1 MTLDRF
7 NAAEP
12 RMTNDQ
18 APNHKQ
24 ITMIEFL
31 KALTRPLPVRVVEG
45 PPSFEPLNFGFVWIL
60 VLAIWCFASSARA
73 DQHIGDFCRI
83 KGQEENTL
91 HGMGLVV
98 GLRGTGDG
106 DNKATL
112 RALARYMELMGQ
124 RLSADPKGQPQIT
137 ELKNV
142 KNVAMVFVTATV
154 PPGGAQQ
161 GDLLD
166 CTISAISAKSI
177 EGGYLML
184 TELHGPLPA
193 DKTVYGLASG
203 AVSVEDQLRP
213 QTGTI
218 SLGCQVET
226 KFQNEFVRDGKLTL
240 VMNKDHAA
248 FQTTAYLENLINT
261 QPDFTQGSTG
271 QGIAR
276 AIDQIK
282 IEVAIPPS
290 YSDNP
295 ALFASLLLDTRTYPP
310 RTDTKVIINERK
322 QAIIVGVDVE
332 IAPVAVM
339 HKNRLIQ
346 TGDASYNEFVGVD
359 PSAEIE
365 KPKLAALVDALNA
378 LKVPAADVIDIIKML
393 KHKRALFGEL
403 IIE

>member
-1 MTLDRF
+1 MQIRRF
-7 NAAEP
+7 NGNLLFAA
-12 RMTNDQ
+12 
-18 APNHKQ
+18 
-24 ITMIEFL
+24 
-31 KALTRPLPVRVVEG
+31 ALAVSLLT
-45 PPSFEPLNFGFVWIL
+45 
-60 VLAIWCFASSARA
+60 SAVRA
-73 DQHIGDFCRI
+73 DHRIGDICRI

-112 RALARYMELMGQ
+112 RALARYMELMGH
-124 RLSADPKGQPQIT
+124 RLSTNPQGQPLIE

-142 KNVAMVFVTATV
+142 KNVALVFVTATV
-154 PPGGAQQ
+154 PSGGAQQ
-161 GDLLD
+161 GDNLD
-166 CTISAISAKSI
+166 CTVSAISAKSI

-184 TELHGPLPA
+184 TELYGPLPT
-193 DKTVYGLASG
+193 DKTVYGLATG
-203 AVSVEDQLRP
+203 PVSIDDLLKP
-213 QTGTI
+213 QTGKI

-226 KFQNEFVRDGKLTL
+226 KFQNEFIKDGKLTL

-248 FQTTAYLENLINT
+248 FQTTADLEALINQ
-261 QPDFTQGSTG
+261 QPDFNSGVSG
-271 QGIAR
+271 EDIAR
-276 AIDQIK
+276 AIDQVK
-282 IEVAIPPS
+282 IEVTVPPN
-290 YSDNP
+290 YEKDP

-310 RTDTKVIINERK
+310 KTDSKVIINERK

-332 IAPVAVM
+332 IGPVAVM

-346 TGDASYNEFVGVD
+346 TGDQSYNEFVGLD
-359 PSAEIE
+359 PAVEPS
-365 KPKLAALVDALNA
+365 KPKLAALVDALNN

>member
-1 MTLDRF
+1 MIDVRKSLAACLMTLITVAVLLARP
-7 NAAEP
+7 AA
-12 RMTNDQ
+12 
-18 APNHKQ
+18 
-24 ITMIEFL
+24 
-31 KALTRPLPVRVVEG
+31 
-45 PPSFEPLNFGFVWIL
+45 
-60 VLAIWCFASSARA
+60 A

-98 GLRGTGDG
+98 GLRGTGDS

-124 RLSADPKGQPQIT
+124 RVATNPQGQPLIE

-142 KNVAMVFVTATV
+142 KNVAMVFVTAIV
-154 PPGGAQQ
+154 PSGGAQQ
-161 GDLLD
+161 GDTLD
-166 CTISAISAKSI
+166 CSVSAISAKSI

-184 TELHGPLPA
+184 TELHGPLPS
-193 DKTVYGLASG
+193 DKTVYGLARG
-203 AVSVEDQLRP
+203 PVSIDDIVRP
-213 QTGTI
+213 QTGKI

-226 KFQNEFVRDGKLTL
+226 KFQNEFVKDGKLTL

-261 QPDFTQGSTG
+261 QRDFVQGSTD
-271 QGIAR
+271 QGIAK
-276 AIDQIK
+276 AIDQVK
-282 IEVAIPPS
+282 IEVTIPAS
-290 YSDNP
+290 YADNP

-310 RTDTKVIINERK
+310 KTDTKVIINERK

-332 IAPVAVM
+332 IGPVAVM

-346 TGDASYNEFVGVD
+346 TGDQTFNEFVAVD
-359 PSAEIE
+359 PAQDVS
-365 KPKLAALVDALNA
+365 KPKLTALVDALNA

-393 KHKRALFGEL
+393 KHKRALYGEL

>member
-1 MTLDRF
+1 MTDVRQSERLQPTAWYVAVRNLIPFLMTL
-7 NAAEP
+7 
-12 RMTNDQ
+12 
-18 APNHKQ
+18 
-24 ITMIEFL
+24 ITVFV
-31 KALTRPLPVRVVEG
+31 PLAR
-45 PPSFEPLNFGFVWIL
+45 
-60 VLAIWCFASSARA
+60 SARA

-91 HGMGLVV
+91 HGMGLIV

-106 DNKATL
+106 DSKATL
-112 RALARYMELMGQ
+112 RALARYMDLMGH
-124 RLSADPKGQPQIT
+124 RLGTNQQGQPQIE

-142 KNVAMVFVTATV
+142 KNVALVFVTAIV

-161 GDLLD
+161 GDTLD
-166 CTISAISAKSI
+166 CTVSAISAKSI

-184 TELHGPLPA
+184 TELYGPLPG
-193 DKTVYGLASG
+193 DKTVFGLARGPISIDDI
-203 AVSVEDQLRP
+203 VRP
-213 QTGTI
+213 QTGKV

-240 VMNKDHAA
+240 VMNKDHAS

-261 QPDFTQGSTG
+261 QRDFIQGSSD
-271 QGIAR
+271 QGIAK
-276 AIDQIK
+276 AIDQVK
-282 IEVAIPPS
+282 IDVTIPQS
-290 YSDNP
+290 YADNP
-295 ALFASLLLDTRTYPP
+295 ALFASLLMDTRTYPP
-310 RTDTKVIINERK
+310 KTDTKVIINERK

-332 IAPVAVM
+332 IGPVAVM

-346 TGDASYNEFVGVD
+346 TGDQTFNEFVAVD
-359 PSAEIE
+359 PSQDNS
-365 KPKLAALVDALNA
+365 KPKLTALVDALNA

>member
-1 MTLDRF
+1 MNNSLWRTTILT
-7 NAAEP
+7 AAITGCLAALAAP
-12 RMTNDQ
+12 PVQ
-18 APNHKQ
+18 ADH
-24 ITMIEFL
+24 
-31 KALTRPLPVRVVEG
+31 R
-45 PPSFEPLNFGFVWIL
+45 
-60 VLAIWCFASSARA
+60 
-73 DQHIGDFCRI
+73 IGDICRI

-112 RALARYMELMGQ
+112 RALARYMELMGH
-124 RLSADPKGQPQIT
+124 RLSANQQGQPSIE

-142 KNVAMVFVTATV
+142 RNVAMVFVTATV
-154 PPGGAQQ
+154 PAGGAQQ
-161 GDLLD
+161 GDVLD
-166 CTISAISAKSI
+166 CTVSAISAKSI

-184 TELHGPLPA
+184 TELFGPLPS

-203 AVSVEDQLRP
+203 AISVDDPIRP
-213 QTGTI
+213 QTGKI
-218 SLGCQVET
+218 SRGCQVE
-226 KFQNEFVRDGKLTL
+226 KRLQNEFVKDGKLIL
-240 VMNKDHAA
+240 VMNTDDAA
-248 FQTTAYLENLINT
+248 FQTTAYLETLINQ
-261 QPDFTQGSTG
+261 QPDFTPGERSG
-271 QGIAR
+271 ISAQGIAR
-276 AIDQIK
+276 AIDQVK
-282 IEVAIPPS
+282 IEVTIPPN
-290 YSDNP
+290 YADNP

-310 RTDTKVIINERK
+310 KTDTKVIINERK

-332 IAPVAVM
+332 IGPVAVM

-346 TGDASYNEFVGVD
+346 TGDLTYNEFVGLD
-359 PSAEIE
+359 PAADVS